1 MKIKLLLLVLTLLC
15 LNSYAQITFENKVVI
30 DNRNATT
37 NPLSV
42 FAADIDGD
50 GDVDILSASADD
62 NKIAWYKN
70 IDGQGTYG
78 EQLLISTEA
87 LSATSVFAFDIDGDS
102 DIDVVSGS
110 FYDNKIAWYENLDG
124 QGTFGNQQ
132 IISITATGANHIVI
146 ADIDGDGDGDVLASL
161 NYRISWYENIDGLGN
176 YGPEVIINETVELAR
191 SVFSADIDGD
201 GDLDVLSGAAN
212 GNQLSWYENLNS
224 VGTFG
229 SPQTI
234 TANTESIYSVYAA
247 DIDGDGDIDVISG
260 AFDKGK
266 IAWYENI
273 DGQGNFGSQQIIVPD
288 IVNNHA
294 RAVFPMDIDNDG
306 DFDVV
311 SSCFSFSTP
320 TIVWSENLDGMGNFG
335 PPQTVNTGTRSVQ
348 SIYGA
353 DIENDGDLDIIFC
366 SEDTVGFHRN
376 LDGNGNYDAQTYF
389 TYNVDNPYYIDV
401 VDLNGNGYSD
411 VLSASFYD
419 GEIAWYQNVDGYGN
433 FGIQQ
438 TISKKNG
445 SPNCVRGFDIDGD
458 GDKDVLFSTSGT
470 IFWHENLDGLGN
482 FSEKKIISQNISS
495 NIKEVDAADLDNDG
509 DLDIISI
516 SSLTQ
521 RGLDWFENLDGLG
534 TFGPAQSI
542 YFDTQF
548 VPVSVDLVD
557 VNSDGNLDILTN
569 SHTNG
574 EGYWFENLGGGIFGP
589 LQLITSSFYSNIQ
602 FMHGADVDG
611 DNDVDVVLTKRIEGK
626 IVWFENLDGQGDFG
640 EEHAIA
646 SGLDTP
652 FGIYT
657 TDIDND
663 GDLDVLSVSIYGDVV
678 DWYENIDG
686 AGNFG
691 PQNIIM
697 NDADGTNF
705 VLAND
710 IDGDGDMDVIAS
722 LRDANEIRWFKNT
735 LILGTNETA
744 TLNFSLYPNP
754 TSNTLNIRIEKPI
767 QQIEVYNKL
776 GQLVTKNVVL
786 LNDGGSELNVSKLAT
801 GVYFV
806 KIKSADGE
814 IGVERFIKK

>member
-1 MKIKLLLLVLTLLC
+1 MKIKLLLLLLTFVC
-15 LNSYAQITFENKVVI
+15 IDSYAQITFENKVVI

-42 FAADIDGD
+42 YAADIDGD

-132 IISITATGANHIVI
+132 IISITAAGANHIVI

-176 YGPEVIINETVELAR
+176 FGPEVIINETVELAR
-191 SVFSADIDGD
+191 SVFAADIDGD
-201 GDLDVLSGAAN
+201 GDLDVLSGAAG

-224 VGTFG
+224 LGTFG

-234 TANTESIYSVYAA
+234 TSNTESIYSVYAA
-247 DIDGDGDIDVISG
+247 DIDGDGDVDVVSG
-260 AFDKGK
+260 AFDHGK
-266 IAWYENI
+266 ISWYENLN
-273 DGQGNFGSQQIIVPD
+273 GQGDFGSQQIIVPD

-294 RAVFPMDIDNDG
+294 RAVFPIDVDNDG

-366 SEDTVGFHRN
+366 SEDTIGYHRN

-401 VDLNGNGYSD
+401 VDINGDGHSD

-470 IFWHENLDGLGN
+470 IFWHENVDGLGN
-482 FSEKKIISQNISS
+482 FSEKIIISQNISS

-516 SSLTQ
+516 SNLSQ

-534 TFGPAQSI
+534 TFGPSQSI
-542 YFDTQF
+542 YNETQF
-548 VPVSVDLVD
+548 APVSVDIVD
-557 VNSDGNLDILTN
+557 VNSDGKLDILTN

-574 EGYWFENLGGGIFGP
+574 EAIWFENLGGGTFGP

-611 DNDVDVVLTKRIEGK
+611 DNDVDVVVTKRIEGK
-626 IVWFENLDGQGDFG
+626 IVWFENLDGLGDFG
-640 EEHAIA
+640 QEHAIA
-646 SGLDTP
+646 SGLDHP
-652 FGIYT
+652 FGVYT
-657 TDIDND
+657 TDLDND
-663 GDLDVLSVSIYGDVV
+663 GDLDVTSVSIYGDVI
-678 DWYENIDG
+678 DCYENLDG

-697 NDADGTNF
+697 DDAFGANF
-705 VLAND
+705 VLAKD
-710 IDGDGDMDVIAS
+710 IDEDGDIDVLAS
-722 LRDANEIRWFKNT
+722 LGDANEIRWFKNT

-744 TLNFSLYPNP
+744 TLNFSIYPNP
-754 TSNTLNIRIEKPI
+754 SSSILNITVEKSI
-767 QQIEVYNKL
+767 QQIEVYNNL
-776 GQLVTKNVVL
+776 GQLVTGNIEV
-786 LNDGGSELNVSKLAT
+786 LNDGNYEINVSKLAP
-801 GVYFV
+801 GVYFI
-806 KIKSADGE
+806 KIKTRDGE
-814 IGVERFIKK
+814 IGVERFIKV